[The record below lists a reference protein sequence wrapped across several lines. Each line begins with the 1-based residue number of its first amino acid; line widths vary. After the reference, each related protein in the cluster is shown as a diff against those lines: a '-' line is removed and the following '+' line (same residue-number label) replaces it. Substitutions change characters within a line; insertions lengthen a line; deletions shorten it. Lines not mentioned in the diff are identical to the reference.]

1 MTADT
6 PTPDIHGPDHEG
18 SRWRQNTAGQWEWE
32 DDDGQWEV
40 ANHRDIANDLV
51 PVLAAEIERLQTEVN
66 LARSGDIPH
75 LLGMLEAFDRPA
87 PKFIQ
92 ENQDRWREAL
102 SDDR

>member
-1 MTADT
+1 MTDT
-6 PTPDIHGPDHEG
+6 PTPGEIVKWLLADTASLGCDCSWTNAADRPK
-18 SRWRQNTAGQWEWE
+18 SLRQMA
-32 DDDGQWEV
+32 
-40 ANHRDIANDLV
+40 
-51 PVLAAEIERLQTEVN
+51 AAEIERLQAEVN

-92 ENQDRWREAL
+92 TNQDRWREAL

>member
-1 MTADT
+1 MTDT
-6 PTPDIHGPDHEG
+6 PTPD
-18 SRWRQNTAGQWEWE
+18 
-32 DDDGQWEV
+32 
-40 ANHRDIANDLV
+40 LV
-51 PVLAAEIERLQTEVN
+51 ERLVREMEQYREADRAEIERLQAEVN
-66 LARSGDIPH
+66 LARSSDIPH